1 LIKSINS
8 KVGAGKSIKEIELF
22 DQLDVGGLPLEMSLS
37 SKKGKADVKINLI
50 NFNEEVNDTI
60 FSTEGHSPSKVK

>member
-1 LIKSINS
+1 
-8 KVGAGKSIKEIELF
+8 
-22 DQLDVGGLPLEMSLS
+22 MSLS